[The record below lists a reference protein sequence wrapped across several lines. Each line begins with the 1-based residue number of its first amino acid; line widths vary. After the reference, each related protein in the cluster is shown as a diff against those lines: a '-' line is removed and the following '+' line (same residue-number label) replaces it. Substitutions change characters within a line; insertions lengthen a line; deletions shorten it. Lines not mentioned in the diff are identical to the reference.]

1 MTSVVQLLTVKIG
14 GDITEALRGFDSLAT
29 KSRQFGQE
37 LSRTGRALTTGV
49 TLPIVAFGA
58 GAAKAAIDFESS
70 FAGIRKTMDLTE
82 EEFQR
87 LADANRDL
95 STQIPVSANELNR
108 LGELAGQLGIRGVEN
123 VLKFEDT
130 IAKLTVTTDLAA
142 EQGALAF
149 AQIANVMQLPQDQI
163 DRLGAV
169 VVGLG
174 NNFATTESR
183 IVDFTQRLAGV
194 GQIAGLSV
202 GEVAGIGT
210 AFASIGVEAEAGGTA
225 IQKVLINMMAAVQ
238 NGGPALKEF
247 ARTAGL
253 SAEEFEVA
261 FRDDA
266 AGAFTAFVAGLG
278 TQGDEAI
285 NTLDNLGLS
294 DQRLTRAFLGM
305 AGASEVL
312 TDAIARGNAE
322 FEANTALSDEAGK
335 RFETTESK
343 LKLLGNQLLDVGVT
357 MGESLLPALVKVIKA
372 AEPFIEMI
380 ASAADWFGSLE
391 PRIQTVSITL
401 VALVAAIGPVL
412 SILGSLI
419 TVLPALTSGFGLL
432 WAAITGPVG
441 LVVAAIV
448 GLGVVWVQWGDDIKR
463 IVVETITVVR
473 EWLGARF
480 TAIVDGVRE
489 KLAAVTG
496 FFGDMYDKVVG
507 NSYVPD
513 MIRGIGHEFGRLDTW
528 MVAPTVAAA
537 DAVSGEFAELGA
549 DVARNAVS
557 LGAWGREAQR
567 ISRGATDAFVD
578 FAFGAKDAISGFID
592 SALKSLAKLAASK
605 VFGML
610 VSGIVPGGGI
620 VASIFGGFFAEGG
633 YLKPGQYGV
642 VGEKGPELV
651 FGGRSGVT
659 VQPARATGGD
669 APATA
674 GGSMS
679 GQSIAR
685 EILAVVGPPPSY
697 ASPEV
702 AATDAYWRRLFSAA
716 FADARLRGAL

>member
-14 GDITEALRGFDSLAT
+14 GDISEALNGFDSLIT
-29 KSRQFGQE
+29 KSRQFGQD

-82 EEFQR
+82 DEFQR
-87 LADANRDL
+87 LADANREL

-108 LGELAGQLGIRGVEN
+108 LGEMAGQLGIRGVDN

-130 IAKLTVTTDLAA
+130 IAKLVVTTDLAA

-163 DRLGAV
+163 DRLGSV

-202 GEVAGIGT
+202 ADVAGIGT

-225 IQKVLINMMAAVQ
+225 IQKVLIEMVSAAQ
-238 NGGPALKEF
+238 NGGPMLQEF
-247 ARTAGL
+247 ARTAGM
-253 SAEEFEVA
+253 SAEQFRAA
-261 FRDDA
+261 FQDDA
-266 AGAFTAFVAGLG
+266 AGAFAEFVSGLG
-278 TQGDEAI
+278 TQGDAAI
-285 NTLDNLGLS
+285 KTLDNLGLS

-312 TDAIARGNAE
+312 TAAIGRSNEE
-322 FEANTALSDEAGK
+322 FTANTALSAEAGQ

-357 MGESLLPALVKVIKA
+357 MGESLLPALVSVIRA
-372 AEPFIEMI
+372 AEPFLEMV
-380 ASAADWFGSLE
+380 AAAAEWFGSLD

-401 VALVAAIGPVL
+401 VALVAALGPVL
-412 SILGSLI
+412 TVFGSLV
-419 TVLPALTSGFGLL
+419 TLLPTLTAGFGVL

-441 LVVAAIV
+441 LVAAAIV
-448 GLGVVWVQWGDDIKR
+448 GLGTVWMVWGDDIQR
-463 IVVETITVVR
+463 IVADTITGVR
-473 EWLGARF
+473 EWLGTRF
-480 TAIVDGVRE
+480 GAIVDGVKE
-489 KLAAVTG
+489 KLDAVTG
-496 FFGDMYDKVVG
+496 FFGGMYDAVVG
-507 NSYVPD
+507 HSYVPD
-513 MIRGIGHEFGRLDTW
+513 MIEGIGAEFARLGDL
-528 MVAPTVAAA
+528 MVDPTIAAA
-537 DAVSGEFAELGA
+537 DEVTGEFAELGQE
-549 DVARNAVS
+549 VVRSSVS

-578 FAFGAKDAISGFID
+578 FAFGAKDALTGFVD

-605 VFGML
+605 VFGIL
-610 VSGIVPGGGI
+610 VGGLVPGGGI
-620 VASIFGGFFAEGG
+620 VSSIFGGFFADGG
-633 YLKPGQYGV
+633 FLKPGQYGI
-642 VGEKGPELV
+642 VGERGPELV
-651 FGGRSGVT
+651 YGGRTGMT
-659 VQPARATGGD
+659 VQPASQGGRTPS
-669 APATA
+669 APASQSS
-674 GGSMS
+674 GVSM
-679 GQSIAR
+679 AR
-685 EILAVVGPPPSY
+685 EILALVGPPPAY

-702 AATDAYWRRLFSAA
+702 LATDAYWRRLFSAA
-716 FADARLRGAL
+716 LADARLRGAI